1 MRMGAPRPSHGLG
14 APSRDP
20 PAARLRVSA
29 MVHLWYQSSYLTI
42 SQCQSTLATSVHAGF
57 SICAF
62 VVPSKLNVYGG
73 LRHTTAF
80 AQALPS
86 GFLENQNKL
95 TAVTLTNLVL
105 QQQQGWEV
113 RKFIY
118 TRCPVKPELS
128 CPAQVPASLSLIL
141 SLAKPLLLPRAV
153 PALDHVSV

>member
-42 SQCQSTLATSVHAGF
+42 SQYHSTLAASVHVGF

-62 VVPSKLNVYGG
+62 VVPSKLNVYGGLG

-95 TAVTLTNLVL
+95 RAVTLTNLVL

-118 TRCPVKPELS
+118 TRCTVKPELS
-128 CPAQVPASLSLIL
+128 CNFMPGPGAGLTHVTHRFISETSSSASS
-141 SLAKPLLLPRAV
+141 SA
-153 PALDHVSV
+153 